1 MISFLGSL
9 VLDQLN
15 LSFITLD
22 FGLKISD
29 LQVVLIFNC
38 LDVGFKIFDLSSFQM
53 TLPLP
58 IFSLICFVLDTFES
72 FYDELLFLIL
82 PIDEISDKIS
92 EPVVF
97 IPQCGFGILLLI
109 EDLPEFSVRQIKVV
123 ILLIALFKHQPQ
135 SLAGHSD
142 NIILSVALFKH

>member
-1 MISFLGSL
+1 
-9 VLDQLN
+9 
-15 LSFITLD
+15 LD

-38 LDVGFKIFDLSSFQM
+38 LDVGFKILDLSSFQM
-53 TLPLP
+53 TLPFP
-58 IFSLICFVLDTFES
+58 IFSLICFVLDAFEA

-92 EPVVF
+92 ESVVF

-123 ILLIALFKHQPQ
+123 ILLIALFKH
-135 SLAGHSD
+135 
-142 NIILSVALFKH
+142 